1 MVVNLRHIHTLI
13 PTFKKK
19 KKNGGVQR
27 DDKKALRY
35 RRDPPPPSVRSLVD
49 VVGSQY
55 RQTER
60 QRQTNMACVNSSAR
74 PAAGSSVPFIGP
86 SSSSALPPTASSSA
100 FILVPSRNH
109 FHSPSCFP
117 FHLLAYTHSHTPK
130 PPKAAPR
137 VQLLSTFSVGW
148 AALPP

>member
-19 KKNGGVQR
+19 KKMEESNVTIR
-27 DDKKALRY
+27 KRCATDEI
-35 RRDPPPPSVRSLVD
+35 PPPPSVRSLVD